1 MKGRKSKMNKLQE
14 EIENRH
20 LPELMRL
27 DNGDAVTNYEDW
39 KLRREEIKKLLCH
52 EYMGVTPENIKSAF
66 ECVGVDE
73 DAYGGKATEKTIKV
87 QLANNN
93 DAYEF
98 IFKLILPKAVKE
110 KIPAFL
116 HLQFNELVAGGLGE
130 EIIDN
135 GYAIV
140 HVCYQDIDPDDSK
153 ESFLGVSRF
162 EKDWIKKDRWGKIAV
177 WAYGVLRWMS
187 VFLLLWLE
195 IQEVFTVAVRQKV
208 FVICH
213 VNIHVTGF
221 ARICFVMIV
230 MQMICHLTCIF

>member
-1 MKGRKSKMNKLQE
+1 MN
-14 EIENRH
+14 IWSNTR
-20 LPELMRL
+20 
-27 DNGDAVTNYEDW
+27 
-39 KLRREEIKKLLCH
+39 
-52 EYMGVTPENIKSAF
+52 NIKSAF
-66 ECVGVDE
+66 ECVGEDE
-73 DAYGGKATEKTIKV
+73 DAYGGKAIEKTIKV

-98 IFKLILPKAVKE
+98 LFKLILPKSVKE

-177 WAYGVLRWMS
+177 WAFGASKVMDYLQTVAQLDHARIAVIGHSRLALTALWCAAMVS
-187 VFLLLWLE
+187 AFLLPWLE
-195 IQEVFTVAVRQKV
+195 IQEVFTAAVRQKV

-221 ARICFVMIV
+221 VRIYFVMIV

>member
-1 MKGRKSKMNKLQE
+1 MKGRKRRMNGLQK

-27 DNGDAVTNYEDW
+27 ENGDAVTNCADW

-116 HLQFNELVAGGLGE
+116 HLQFNELVAGGLVK
-130 EIIDN
+130 
-135 GYAIV
+135 Y
-140 HVCYQDIDPDDSK
+140 
-153 ESFLGVSRF
+153 
-162 EKDWIKKDRWGKIAV
+162 
-177 WAYGVLRWMS
+177 
-187 VFLLLWLE
+187 
-195 IQEVFTVAVRQKV
+195 
-208 FVICH
+208 
-213 VNIHVTGF
+213 
-221 ARICFVMIV
+221 
-230 MQMICHLTCIF
+230 